1 MNGVRADGRCRV
13 GNSPSTDPIRGKILF
28 AMLPKVASLAIV
40 SLCLAVMA
48 GGQEKLAESKLT
60 DFYVVRFAFSDD
72 GPSWFDYILD
82 VKAVPQGTRVREVRI
97 AQADKQCQDPVTV
110 KAVERIIPGSSVA
123 SFAGKT
129 DMCGLTEEDVSSA
142 ITKFKAKTMAGV
154 FDSARFAVVAHCGST
169 ERVFRFPF
177 PEEVDF
183 AELERGSPEAAR
195 IWDLFYQVQRE
206 VFGKRE
212 IFYQISPD
220 RDAELQR
227 QGATLIP
234 ELRSS
239 EFDGGFGGSSLRSL
253 LDHYHGQAADGTRSH
268 VDLLAQDNLRLA
280 RYVAPIY
287 PPVARSARIEGKVEV
302 EINSDVKT
310 GEVQS
315 VNVVSGHPLLGPAA
329 VSAAKKWQFE
339 VGQRGPILA
348 TLEFSLCSS
357 H

>member
-1 MNGVRADGRCRV
+1 MGVVFRA
-13 GNSPSTDPIRGKILF
+13 TDPRLERDVALKVIKPEALF
-28 AMLPKVASLAIV
+28 AMLPKVASLTVV

-48 GGQEKLAESKLT
+48 GGQERLAKSKLT

-123 SFAGKT
+123 SFAGKA

-142 ITKFKAKTMAGV
+142 ITKFKAKRMEAI
-154 FDSARFAVVAHCGST
+154 FESDRFAVVAHCGST

-177 PEEVDF
+177 PEEVDLP
-183 AELERGSPEAAR
+183 ELRRGSAETAR

-206 VFGKRE
+206 VFGNRE
-212 IFYQISPD
+212 IFHQISAN

-253 LDHYHGQAADGTRSH
+253 LDRYHGPAADGTRSH
-268 VDLLAQDNLRLA
+268 VDLLGQDNLRLA
-280 RYVAPIY
+280 RYVAPTY
-287 PPVARSARIEGKVEV
+287 PPVAQSARIEGKVEV
-302 EINSDVKT
+302 EIISNVKT

-329 VSAAKKWQFE
+329 VSAARQWQFE
-339 VGQRGPILA
+339 LGQRSPILA

-357 H
+357 R